1 MVKLSII
8 VPVYQVE
15 QYLERF
21 IYSVLSQNYEK
32 YELILIDDGSSDRSG
47 RICDEFSEKYP
58 HIRTIHKKNGGVSS
72 ARNEGIKNAKGQ
84 YIIFGD
90 ADDYYDSTFL
100 NDISVILEKNSQDI
114 CICGYYHE
122 TNRGLEPII
131 PQMRGAYSRKSL
143 SNKFEKLL
151 KDNSFNSVWNKVF
164 RLDIIK
170 ENQIAFPIQKIA
182 EDGIFVCRYLQ
193 KVESLYFV
201 DKAYYHYCQNEGSA
215 VHKYCASRWEDE
227 SKYLKEM
234 QRCVEY
240 LAPEQMKVIMGI
252 KYRNAVMF
260 DLYNLLESNSSIYSC
275 SKVLKEHLKQN
286 YSCIDWNMDTQEW
299 LLKIQIKMMQRQHI
313 LVLIALMRLKKK
325 INRWGKRDED

>member
-1 MVKLSII
+1 MVEFSII

-32 YELILIDDGSSDRSG
+32 YELILVDDGSSDGSG
-47 RICDEFSEKYP
+47 RICDEFSEKHP

-72 ARNEGIKNAKGQ
+72 ARNEGIKNAKGR

-90 ADDYYDSTFL
+90 ADDYYDSAFL
-100 NDISVILEKNSQDI
+100 NDVSGVLKKSPQDI

-122 TNRGLEPII
+122 TNRGSEQII
-131 PQMRGAYSRKSL
+131 PPLNGAYSRELL
-143 SNKFEKLL
+143 SNKFERIL

-170 ENQIAFPIQKIA
+170 ENQIDFPIQKIA

-193 KVESLYFV
+193 KVKSLYFM

-215 VHKYCASRWEDE
+215 VHKFCATRWQDE
-227 SKYLKEM
+227 NNYLKEM
-234 QRCVEY
+234 QKCIEV
-240 LAPEQMKVIMGI
+240 LAPTQVQEIMGT
-252 KYRNAVMF
+252 KYRNAILF
-260 DLYNLLESNSSIYSC
+260 DLYNLLESPESVADCAKILRNHLQATYDSI
-275 SKVLKEHLKQN
+275 E
-286 YSCIDWNMDTQEW
+286 WNHETTDKMIRLQLQ
-299 LLKIQIKMMQRQHI
+299 LLHKYRTYEI
-313 LVLIALMRLKKK
+313 IALMRFKRKLKRLRK
-325 INRWGKRDED
+325 